1 MCSLGLST
9 NSLASLSSSVLNGM
23 QVNLQRNP
31 SLRWQYFGTEDGNM
45 YRYPAT
51 VGQTCDQT
59 IKDPRLRFNSV
70 FIFEERHITISELS
84 TR

>member
-9 NSLASLSSSVLNGM
+9 NSLAPLSKRILYDM
-23 QVNLQRNP
+23 QVNLQLNP

-45 YRYPAT
+45 YRFPAT

-59 IKDPRLRFNSV
+59 VNDPRLRFKV
-70 FIFEERHITISELS
+70 VCFYVERHK
-84 TR
+84 